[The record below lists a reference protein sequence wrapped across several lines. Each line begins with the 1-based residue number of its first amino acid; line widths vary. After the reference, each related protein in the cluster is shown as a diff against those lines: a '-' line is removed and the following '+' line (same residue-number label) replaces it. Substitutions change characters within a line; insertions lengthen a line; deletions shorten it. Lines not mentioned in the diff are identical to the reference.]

1 MNNLPLPIP
10 LITSLLIIARL
21 EIGVKET
28 PPGSNRGPRVE
39 EYLKSVHLD
48 PGFAW
53 CAAFV
58 YWCYEKAC
66 EGLKLDNPL
75 PVTGSCLNHWNKTT
89 GMRITSAQVVQHPDL
104 INPGDIFIINRKKGR
119 GHTGIVTAINGLYI
133 QTIEGNANSFHSAEG
148 DGVVGL
154 KRRIDSINVG
164 FIRYS

>member
-1 MNNLPLPIP
+1 MNKIHLPSP
-10 LITSLLIIARL
+10 LITALLIIARN
-21 EIGVKET
+21 EIGIKEI

-66 EGLKLDNPL
+66 MGLNLANPL
-75 PVTGSCLNHWNKTT
+75 PATGSCLNHWNKTT
-89 GMRITSAQVVQHPDL
+89 GMRITSGQVLQNPAL
-104 INPGDIFIINRKKGR
+104 IKPGDIFIIRRNAWQ
-119 GHTGIVTAINGLYI
+119 GHTGIVTGIEGAYI
-133 QTIEGNANSFHSAEG
+133 KTIEGNANSFHSAEG
-148 DGVVGL
+148 DGVVEL
-154 KRRIDSINVG
+154 KRKIDSINVG